1 MCLVLVV
8 VVVHSVIVIIIL
20 YSSIWSVPGTQWDWD
35 KIGHMTMGPVHN
47 GTWT

>member
-8 VVVHSVIVIIIL
+8 VMVHSVLVL
-20 YSSIWSVPGTQWDWD
+20 YGSIWTVPGTQWDWD
-35 KIGHMTMGPVHN
+35 KIGHMIMGPVHN